1 MRRFPV
7 LVLTLP
13 LAALV
18 ALALA
23 VAAPGLAT
31 TLAPWTLTDFVVHM
45 NAAVTGTVTGVDVR
59 WNDDHSFIN
68 TYVTIAVDQLVAG
81 EPLPA
86 ELVLVEMGG
95 RVGRTLSVV
104 EGVPVYREG
113 ERVFAFVE
121 RVDDIYRTL
130 GFYQGKYTLEVDP
143 VTQRE
148 MYVQRVPAGGVVV
161 AGPDGAE
168 APEPVVYGREELV
181 QRVREIAGVK

>member
-1 MRRFPV
+1 MRRSRV

-13 LAALV
+13 LAVAA

-23 VAAPGLAT
+23 PAAPGLAT
-31 TLAPWTLTDFVVHM
+31 TLAPWTINDFVVHM
-45 NAAVTGTVTGVDVR
+45 NAAVTGTVTRVDVR

-68 TYVTIAVDQLVAG
+68 TYVTIAVDQVVAG
-81 EPLPA
+81 EQLPA
-86 ELVLVEMGG
+86 DLVLVEMGG

-113 ERVFAFVE
+113 EPVFVFVE

-130 GFYQGKYTLEVDP
+130 GFYQGKYALEVDP

-148 MYVQRVPAGGVVV
+148 MYVQRVPADGVVV
-161 AGPDGAE
+161 AGPEGIRE
-168 APEPVVYGREELV
+168 PEPVVYGREELV
-181 QRVREIAGVK
+181 ERVREIAGVK

>member
-1 MRRFPV
+1 MRRSPV
-7 LVLTLP
+7 LVILP
-13 LAALV
+13 LIAGALF

-23 VAAPGLAT
+23 APAIAT
-31 TLAPWTLTDFVVHM
+31 TLAPWTLNDFVVNM
-45 NAAVTGTVTGVDVR
+45 NAAVTGTVTRVDVR
-59 WNDDHSFIN
+59 WNDDRTLIHSH
-68 TYVTIAVDQLVAG
+68 VTIAVDQIVAG
-81 EPLPA
+81 EQLPA

-113 ERVFAFVE
+113 ERVFVFVE

-148 MYVQRVPAGGVVV
+148 VFVQRVPADGVVI
-161 AGPDGAE
+161 AGPDGVKEPA
-168 APEPVVYGREELV
+168 PVVYGREELIE
-181 QRVREIAGVK
+181 RVRELGGVK

>member
-1 MRRFPV
+1 MRRSPV
-7 LVLTLP
+7 LVLALP
-13 LAALV
+13 LTGVV

-31 TLAPWTLTDFVVHM
+31 TLAPWTLADFVVNM

-59 WNDDHSFIN
+59 WNDDRSFIN
-68 TYVTIAVDQLVAG
+68 TYVTVAIDELVAG
-81 EPLPA
+81 EALPA
-86 ELVLVEMGG
+86 EIVLVEMGG

-113 ERVFAFVE
+113 ERVFVFIE

-148 MYVQRVPAGGVVV
+148 MYVQRVPADGVVV
-161 AGPDGAE
+161 AGPDGVE
-168 APEPVVYGREELV
+168 TPEPVVYERAHLLA
-181 QRVREIAGVK
+181 RVREIAGVK